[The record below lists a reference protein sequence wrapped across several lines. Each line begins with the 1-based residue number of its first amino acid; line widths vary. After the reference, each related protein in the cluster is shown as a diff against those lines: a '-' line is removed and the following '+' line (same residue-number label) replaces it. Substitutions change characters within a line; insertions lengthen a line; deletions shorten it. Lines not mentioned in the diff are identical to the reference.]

1 MHISDGI
8 ISIEVA
14 TVSAVATLAFC
25 VYSFKNLTNEKIAL
39 VASMSALFFVTSFI
53 HIPFGV
59 TQIHLMLIGFIGIFL
74 GSVAFISIA
83 IALILQALLLGFGG
97 LSSLGANILVMALPA
112 YLVYLIFKLE
122 ILKKLNEKVKFFL
135 VGFLGVFISSL
146 LLFTVLVFSKDEY
159 LAVAYS
165 IIAVNIPT
173 MILEGIV
180 TMFLL
185 LYIKKSMPKLLKE
198 TSLWRSFY

>member
-74 GSVAFISIA
+74 GSLAFISIA

-122 ILKKLNEKVKFFL
+122 ILKRLNEKVKFFL

-173 MILEGIV
+173 MILEGLV

-198 TSLWRSFY
+198 TSL

>member
-74 GSVAFISIA
+74 GSLAFISIA

-122 ILKKLNEKVKFFL
+122 ILKRLNEKVKFFL

-198 TSLWRSFY
+198 ISL

>member
-8 ISIEVA
+8 VSIEVA

-198 TSLWRSFY
+198 TSL

>member
-14 TVSAVATLAFC
+14 TVSAVVTLAFC

-185 LYIKKSMPKLLKE
+185 LYIKKGMPKLLKE
-198 TSLWRSFY
+198 TSL

>member
-25 VYSFKNLTNEKIAL
+25 VYSFRNLTNEKIAL

-74 GSVAFISIA
+74 GSLAFISIA

-122 ILKKLNEKVKFFL
+122 ILKRLNEKVKFFL

-173 MILEGIV
+173 MILEGLV

-198 TSLWRSFY
+198 TSL

>member
-14 TVSAVATLAFC
+14 IVSAVATLAFC
-25 VYSFKNLTNEKIAL
+25 VYSFRNLTNEKIAL

-74 GSVAFISIA
+74 GSLAFISIA

-97 LSSLGANILVMALPA
+97 LSSLGVNILVMALPA

-122 ILKKLNEKVKFFL
+122 ILKRLNEKVKFFL

-146 LLFTVLVFSKDEY
+146 LLFSVLVFSKDEY

-173 MILEGIV
+173 MILEGLV

-198 TSLWRSFY
+198 TSL

>member
-14 TVSAVATLAFC
+14 TVSAVVTLAFC

-173 MILEGIV
+173 MILEGLV

-198 TSLWRSFY
+198 TSL

>member
-97 LSSLGANILVMALPA
+97 LSSLGANILVMALPT

-198 TSLWRSFY
+198 TSL

>member
-97 LSSLGANILVMALPA
+97 ISSLGANILVMALPA

-198 TSLWRSFY
+198 TSL

>member
-14 TVSAVATLAFC
+14 TVSAVVTLAFC

-198 TSLWRSFY
+198 TCL

>member
-53 HIPFGV
+53 HIPFGI

-74 GSVAFISIA
+74 GSLAFISIA

-97 LSSLGANILVMALPA
+97 ISSLGANILVMALPA

-198 TSLWRSFY
+198 TSL

>member
-14 TVSAVATLAFC
+14 TVSAVATLVFC

-122 ILKKLNEKVKFFL
+122 ILKRLNEKVKFFL

-146 LLFTVLVFSKDEY
+146 LLFSVLVFSKDEY

-185 LYIKKSMPKLLKE
+185 FYIKKSMPKLLKE
-198 TSLWRSFY
+198 TSL

>member
-185 LYIKKSMPKLLKE
+185 LYIKKGMPKLLKE
-198 TSLWRSFY
+198 TSL

>member
-74 GSVAFISIA
+74 GSLAFISIA

>member
-8 ISIEVA
+8 ISIEIA

-25 VYSFKNLTNEKIAL
+25 VYSFRNLTNEKIAL

-74 GSVAFISIA
+74 GSLAFISIA

-112 YLVYLIFKLE
+112 YLVYLIFKLG

-135 VGFLGVFISSL
+135 VGFIGVFISSL
-146 LLFTVLVFSKDEY
+146 LLFSVLVFSKDEY

-198 TSLWRSFY
+198 TSL

>member
-74 GSVAFISIA
+74 GSLAFISIA

-97 LSSLGANILVMALPA
+97 ISSLGANILVMALPA

-198 TSLWRSFY
+198 TSL

>member
-14 TVSAVATLAFC
+14 IVSAVATLAFC

-198 TSLWRSFY
+198 TSL

>member
-97 LSSLGANILVMALPA
+97 LSSFGANILVMALPA

-185 LYIKKSMPKLLKE
+185 FYIKKSMPKLLKE
-198 TSLWRSFY
+198 TSL

>member
-14 TVSAVATLAFC
+14 TVSAVVTLAFC

-74 GSVAFISIA
+74 GSLAFISIA

-198 TSLWRSFY
+198 TSL

>member
-74 GSVAFISIA
+74 GSLAFISIA

-112 YLVYLIFKLE
+112 YLVYLIFKLR

-146 LLFTVLVFSKDEY
+146 LLFSVLVFSKDEY

-173 MILEGIV
+173 MILEGLV

-198 TSLWRSFY
+198 TSL

>member
-122 ILKKLNEKVKFFL
+122 ILKRLNEKVKFFL

-146 LLFTVLVFSKDEY
+146 LLFSVLVFSKDEY

-198 TSLWRSFY
+198 TSL

>member
-112 YLVYLIFKLE
+112 YLVYLIFKLG

-146 LLFTVLVFSKDEY
+146 LLFSVLVFSKDEY

-198 TSLWRSFY
+198 TSL

>member
-97 LSSLGANILVMALPA
+97 LSSLGVNILVMALPA

-122 ILKKLNEKVKFFL
+122 ILKRLNEKVKFFL

-198 TSLWRSFY
+198 TSL

>member
-14 TVSAVATLAFC
+14 TVSVVATLAFC

-74 GSVAFISIA
+74 GSLAFISIA

-122 ILKKLNEKVKFFL
+122 ILKRLNEKVKFFL

-146 LLFTVLVFSKDEY
+146 ILFSVLVFSKDEY

-198 TSLWRSFY
+198 TSL

>member
-74 GSVAFISIA
+74 GSLAFISIA

-112 YLVYLIFKLE
+112 YLVYLIFKLG
-122 ILKKLNEKVKFFL
+122 ILKRLNEKVKFFL

-173 MILEGIV
+173 MILEGLV

-198 TSLWRSFY
+198 TSL

>member
-74 GSVAFISIA
+74 GSLAFISIA

-185 LYIKKSMPKLLKE
+185 FYIKKSMPKLLKE
-198 TSLWRSFY
+198 TSL